1 MTDREYATPFTMLHA
16 AMLLGQKTRIAK
28 FNEAIQRIVSTDDFV
43 VDIGTGSGVLAILA
57 AKAGARRVTAID
69 VNRESIEY
77 AQKAAVMNGVNDRID
92 FIESHFSDF
101 VPDERADT
109 VICEMLSSIMLI
121 EQQVPACGHAV
132 ENILKPEG
140 KLIPQHAT
148 IYLVPVE
155 SHMMIDRFDFE
166 QIRFPKVLQTASPD
180 ATRDLADTKILAEVD
195 FTKNSSDS
203 QIDEML
209 NFEVVSDGTIH
220 GLVGLF
226 ESKLTEDIMLKM
238 EDGWK
243 QLFLPLEIPKKV
255 EVGNEFIV
263 RVAYTPGDYRSLVI
277 ETP

>member
-1 MTDREYATPFTMLHA
+1 MLHA